1 VSTTTASEPTR
12 LVRPRD
18 RTDLSILLTAGALL
32 LIGLV
37 MGLSASSVRSAE
49 STGSA
54 FTGFAKQFLW
64 AALGCLALL
73 LGARF
78 DYRKLRGVSYL
89 GVPVIWFF
97 LVLTLMPGI
106 GVAVSGARRWLSVG
120 PFTVQPSELAKLALV
135 VFGADVL
142 SRKAE
147 LLDDWRHVV
156 VPYLGAVGA
165 TCLLV
170 LAQPD
175 FGTVVI
181 IGCSALIV
189 AYIGGANLRHLG
201 AITFLTF
208 TLAVPVMLAAGYR
221 QRRLLSFLSGSQDC
235 LNTGYQA
242 CQGLVAL
249 GSGRLFGLGLGSSRQ
264 KYLYLPNPDTDFIFA
279 ILGEETGLLGTLTVL
294 ALFAILAAL
303 GIRAARRASDQF
315 GFILAA
321 GVTGWITMQALLNVG
336 AVSGVLPITGVPLPL
351 LSFGGTSLLASL
363 AGLGL
368 VAGVARRGSGGASPR
383 KRRDPAA

>member
-1 VSTTTASEPTR
+1 MSTATIPEPTR
-12 LVRPRD
+12 LHRSRD

-32 LIGLV
+32 IIGLV
-37 MGLSASSVRSAE
+37 MGLSASSVRSAD

-54 FTGFAKQFLW
+54 FSGFAKQFLW
-64 AALGCLALL
+64 AALGCMALL

-78 DYRKLRGVSYL
+78 DYRRLRGLSYA
-89 GVPVIWFF
+89 GVPVVWFF
-97 LVLTLMPGI
+97 LILTLMPGI
-106 GVAVSGARRWLSVG
+106 GVAVSGARRWLSIG
-120 PFTVQPSELAKLALV
+120 PFTVQPSELAKLALI

-142 SRKAE
+142 SRKAD

-181 IGCSALIV
+181 IGSSALVV
-189 AYIGGANLRHLG
+189 AYVGGANLKHI
-201 AITFLTF
+201 ASIAFLTF
-208 TLAVPVMLAAGYR
+208 ALAVPIMLAAGYR
-221 QRRLLSFLSGSQDC
+221 QRRVLAFFSGTQDC
-235 LNTGYQA
+235 LNTAYQA
-242 CQGLVAL
+242 CQGMVAL
-249 GSGRLFGLGLGSSRQ
+249 GSGGLTGLGLGSSRQ

-303 GIRAARRASDQF
+303 GIRAARRSSDHF

-321 GVTGWITMQALLNVG
+321 GVTGWITIQALLNVG

-351 LSFGGTSLLASL
+351 ISFGGTSLLASL

-368 VAGVARRGSGGASPR
+368 VASVARRGANGAPAR
-383 KRRDPAA
+383 RRRDRAS